1 MNFEEQMNLINGNPL
16 LQTFFLNNLL
26 YNPQIFQYMIS
37 QMQYI
42 PRVDLRE
49 ENTKTYDD
57 QNSDR
62 KIQKQEKLTQNSKQL
77 LVGIDTELPHKGNS
91 HSEEEESSSRVNGHW
106 SKQEHQ
112 LYLQFVNDHEDILRS
127 KYDKKSKKIFKLMS
141 QCILTRTATQCR
153 SHHQKFNPLQKSK
166 RKGKGFVRP
175 IPSVIIQEN

>member
-1 MNFEEQMNLINGNPL
+1 MNLINGNPL
-16 LQTFFLNNLL
+16 FQTLFLNNLL

-42 PRVDLRE
+42 PRVDLRG
-49 ENTKTYDD
+49 ENTKTQED

-77 LVGIDTELPHKGNS
+77 LVGSETDQPPKGNTDS
-91 HSEEEESSSRVNGHW
+91 DDEESSSRVNGHW
-106 SKQEHQ
+106 SKLEHQ
-112 LYLQFVNDHEDILRS
+112 LYLQFVNDHEEILRS

-166 RKGKGFVRP
+166 RKGKSFVRP